1 MITRNKPLKLRLPP
15 QEGYIRHQPKV
26 LKYSCLTSRCM
37 GYKHRRGEPIGILS
51 LRLPS
56 HPGENRVS
64 ALELFCLTVTAAEQ
78 LYLARNAKSIPSF
91 FTVSDFRLLPPLR
104 ELAC

>member
-1 MITRNKPLKLRLPP
+1 
-15 QEGYIRHQPKV
+15 
-26 LKYSCLTSRCM
+26 M

-51 LRLPS
+51 LRLSS

-64 ALELFCLTVTAAEQ
+64 ALERFCLTVAAAEQ
-78 LYLARNAKSIPSF
+78 LYLARNAKSVPSF
-91 FTVSDFRLLPPLR
+91 FTVGASRLLSPYR